1 MSAALSKRFI
11 ILPIL
16 LAVLIQSACV
26 PAAPGPATPTL
37 TPPTPTATPIPLAA
51 TVNGAGI
58 TRTEFEAELARY
70 QAAQAEIGNT
80 VALEQAAQAV
90 LDELINQVLL
100 AQGAQE
106 SDYNV
111 DDAALQA
118 RIDQLV
124 IQVGGADVLA
134 QWQATN
140 GYTDETFRLA
150 LRRQIAAAWM
160 RDQIVFNVPATADQ
174 VHVKQILFYNQE
186 EAQAAMDRLQA
197 GQSFLT
203 LATQRDPITQGELGW
218 FPRGYLLETAIED
231 AAFSL
236 QPGEHSG
243 IIQTQL
249 GYHIILVVERDS
261 NHQLSPDAQLV
272 LQGNALR
279 TWLLQRREQSS
290 IILAP

>member
-1 MSAALSKRFI
+1 MSADLLKRFI